1 MLFPLSGSEKVL
13 FFILETKDAFHFS
26 SGTTLAHSGTADE
39 GRLIPDITCLMIST
53 CSETSKIK
61 IHQNIFAFI
70 WLVQKCHMTLNTLP
84 ENWEYHAIFKKILNS
99 ACKKI
104 FV

>member
-1 MLFPLSGSEKVL
+1 MLFPLSGSQKVL

-39 GRLIPDITCLMIST
+39 GRLIPDITCLMRST
-53 CSETSKIK
+53 CSETSKII

-84 ENWEYHAIFKKILNS
+84 ENWEYQAIF
-99 ACKKI
+99 
-104 FV
+104 